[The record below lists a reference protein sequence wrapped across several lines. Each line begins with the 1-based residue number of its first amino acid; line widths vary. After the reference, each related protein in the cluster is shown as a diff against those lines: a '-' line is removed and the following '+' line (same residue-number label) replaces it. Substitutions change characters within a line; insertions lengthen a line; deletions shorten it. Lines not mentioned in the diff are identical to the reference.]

1 MPPMIRHLG
10 DRGLLVELGHG
21 IDPAVNRRVKQL
33 HRIIARER
41 PHGVVETVPAYAS
54 LLVVFDPLQA
64 SPEALKRLIA
74 GLCDFEDAGPTEDR
88 TVVEIPVVY
97 GGEAGPDLDAVAAH
111 HGLSR
116 EAVIGLHTG
125 TVYRVYMIGFTP
137 GFPLH
142 GRTAGSPRYAAAGHP
157 PHPHSQGFGG
167 HRPAPDRDLSGGQ
180 PGRMA
185 DHWPHAGGAFRPP
198 QGNPFFSHHGRRR
211 ALYPHHRRGGR
222 PVAAVDL
229 LEIITPGI
237 LASIQDA
244 GRQGFGEI
252 GVAPSGAA
260 DSYACRIGNL
270 LVGNLE
276 NAAAIEITLMGFQA
290 RFLTETVFA
299 VTGADL
305 QPSLNGR
312 ALPMWTALKAAPGD
326 ILDLPS
332 PVCGCRAY
340 LAVGGGFHIPAVMG
354 SRSTNIGAGFGGF
367 DGPHAAC
374 RRSVAG
380 LPAGAL
386 SGLCRPIGTGYPQ
399 SASGLRVGA
408 AGDSRPPGRPVPR
421 SKPPAVL

>member
-1 MPPMIRHLG
+1 
-10 DRGLLVELGHG
+10 
-21 IDPAVNRRVKQL
+21 
-33 HRIIARER
+33 
-41 PHGVVETVPAYAS
+41 
-54 LLVVFDPLQA
+54 
-64 SPEALKRLIA
+64 
-74 GLCDFEDAGPTEDR
+74 
-88 TVVEIPVVY
+88 
-97 GGEAGPDLDAVAAH
+97 
-111 HGLSR
+111 
-116 EAVIGLHTG
+116 
-125 TVYRVYMIGFTP
+125 
-137 GFPLH
+137 
-142 GRTAGSPRYAAAGHP
+142 
-157 PHPHSQGFGG
+157 
-167 HRPAPDRDLSGGQ
+167 
-180 PGRMA
+180 
-185 DHWPHAGGAFRPP
+185 
-198 QGNPFFSHHGRRR
+198 
-211 ALYPHHRRGGR
+211 
-222 PVAAVDL
+222 VAAVDL

-326 ILDLPS
+326 IVDLPS

-367 DGPHAAC
+367 DG
-374 RRSVAG
+374 RTLRAG
-380 LPAGAL
+380 DRLPG
-386 SGLCRPIGTGYPQ
+386 CRPGHYLACAGRSIPDALKALPV
-399 SASGLRVGA
+399 SEWVLRVIPGPQDDQFPAASRRQFYEAAYTVSGKSDRTGVRLEGPTIEKEAGTPDSILSEGILCGA
-408 AGDSRPPGRPVPR
+408 IQIPGDGKPIILLNETVTGGYRKIAVVIAADLPLLGQLAPGDTVRFQETDLSSALDLLRRVEA
-421 SKPPAVL
+421 AVDWVRGNFSD